1 MNDYEKLSREIL
13 GSTPAG
19 AALLAD
25 RPASPARR
33 AFLQKLAGGLL
44 ISVTLNTSL
53 LRGADAEEAAT
64 VGPRRPRN
72 ELPKDFNAF
81 LHIAAD
87 GKVTAYTGKIEM
99 GQGITTSLAQM
110 LAEELEVPY
119 ESVDVV
125 AGDTDLCPWDM
136 GTWGSMTTRFFG
148 PPFRVAAAE
157 ARGVLLLLAAEA
169 LAAPADQLVA
179 REGVVFVRGDESR
192 RVTYGALTQGKRI
205 ERHLEVKPDLKDVA
219 SFKIVGQPRLRRDA
233 RDKVT
238 GRTKYTGDIR
248 LPGMLYAKVLRPPVH
263 GAKRTSVDTTRA
275 KAAAGVRVI
284 EDGDLVA
291 VLHATPDGAEE
302 ALGLIKA
309 RWDLPPASSLTEDT
323 IHDHLDA
330 TIKDSKVVDS
340 GGDLATGRASTTRT
354 IETTFLDGYVAH
366 VCMETHAAL
375 AQFEGDKLT
384 VWASTQNPF
393 GARDM
398 IARAIGFPPENVRV
412 ITPPVGGGFGGKTS
426 NGQCLE
432 AARLAR
438 AAGAPV
444 QVMRSR
450 EEEFFLDTFRP
461 AAKIRIASGID
472 DSGRMTFWDY
482 EVVAAGERGSAQ
494 FYSVPHHRTVARPG
508 GWTGP
513 AGSHPF
519 ATGAWRAPANNSNTF
534 ARESQIDMMAAAAGM
549 DPIEFR
555 LKNMTDPRMLRTLRA
570 AADAWGWKPAP
581 APSRRGLGVAC
592 GADAGTYVAA
602 IAEVEVD
609 RGTGAVKVR
618 RVLVAQDMG
627 VVINPQGTI
636 IQLEG
641 CVMMGLGYAL
651 TEEMHFKGGDILD
664 TNFNRYAIPRFSAV
678 PKIEGVL
685 LDHNDLPP
693 QGGGEPAIILM
704 GGLLANAIHDAC
716 GARVLRMPMT
726 PARVKAAM
734 PKA

>member
-1 MNDYEKLSREIL
+1 MNDYEKLSLEIL
-13 GSTPAG
+13 RSTPAG
-19 AALLAD
+19 AAMLAD
-25 RPASPARR
+25 RPASPERR
-33 AFLQKLAGGLL
+33 RFLQMLSGGLL
-44 ISVTLNTSL
+44 IGVTLNTSL
-53 LRGADAEEAAT
+53 LRADAEEAAT

-81 LHIAAD
+81 LHIAED
-87 GKVTAYTGKIEM
+87 GKITGYTGKIEM
-99 GQGITTSLAQM
+99 GQGINTSLAQM
-110 LAEELEVPY
+110 LAEELDAPY
-119 ESVDVV
+119 DTVRMV
-125 AGDTDLCPWDM
+125 AGDTDLCPWDA

-148 PPFRVAAAE
+148 PPFRAAAAE
-157 ARGVLLLLAAEA
+157 AKAVLVLLAAEA
-169 LAAPADQLVA
+169 LGVPADQLITRDGAVL
-179 REGVVFVRGDESR
+179 VRGDESR
-192 RVTYGALTQGKRI
+192 RVAYGALTKGQRI
-205 ERHLEVKPDLKDVA
+205 ERHLEVKPTLKDVA
-219 SFKIVGQPRLRRDA
+219 AFKIVGKPQLRRDA

-238 GRTKYTGDIR
+238 GRAHYTGDVR

-263 GAKRTSVDTTRA
+263 GAKLTSADTTRA

-284 EDGDLVA
+284 EQDGLVA

-302 ALGLIKA
+302 ALALVKA
-309 RWDLPPASSLTEDT
+309 QWELPPASTLTEDT

-330 TIKDSKVVDS
+330 TIKDAKVVDS
-340 GGDLATGRASTTRT
+340 GGDLAAGRAATKRV

-375 AQFEGDKLT
+375 AQIEGDKLT

-393 GARDM
+393 GVRDM
-398 IARAIGFPPENVRV
+398 LARTVGFPPEKVRV
-412 ITPPVGGGFGGKTS
+412 ITPFVGGGFGGKTS
-426 NGQCLE
+426 NGQCAE

-438 AAGAPV
+438 AAGVPV

-461 AAKIRIASGID
+461 AAKIKIASGID
-472 DSGRMTFWDY
+472 DAGAMTFWDY
-482 EVVAAGERGSAQ
+482 EVIAAGERGSAQ
-494 FYSVPHHRTVARPG
+494 FYSVPHHRTVARPS

-519 ATGAWRAPANNSNTF
+519 ATGAWRAPANNTNTF
-534 ARESQIDMMAAAAGM
+534 ARESQIDIMAAAAGM

-555 LKNMTDPRMLRTLRA
+555 LKNMTDARMLRTLRA

-609 RGTGAVKVR
+609 KATGAVKVK

-627 VVINPQGTI
+627 VVINPQGTL

-651 TEEMHFKGGDILD
+651 SEEMHFKGGEILD
-664 TNFNRYAIPRFSAV
+664 TNFNRYAIPRFSQV

-704 GGLLANAIHDAC
+704 GGLIANAIHDAT
-716 GARVLRMPMT
+716 GARLLRMPMT
-726 PARVKAAM
+726 PARVKAAL
-734 PKA
+734 PRA